1 MTRHRRVL
9 ECRFIMRTVCF
20 ALVLAS
26 SILTFAQTESA
37 SMSGTVMDHSG
48 AVVVD
53 ARIEVTNSDTNV
65 KAATT
70 TNKTGTYVVT
80 GLQPGRYRMAVSKEG
95 FRSIVVTDITLN
107 VQDVVSRNFNLD
119 VGAISES
126 ITVTADALN
135 INTTDAS
142 VSTVIDRN
150 FVQSLPLNGR
160 SFNTLLQLTP
170 GVVIAPTLPGLASGQ
185 FNISGQRAD
194 ANNFSIDG
202 VSANFGV
209 SPTLAISASGTG
221 GSQAFSALG
230 GTSSLV
236 SVDALQEF
244 RIETSSFAPEFGTTP
259 GGQVILTTRS
269 GTNDFHGGI
278 FEYFRNNVL
287 DANDWFA
294 NQVGAPRAE
303 ERHNDFGGFLGG
315 PLWKNKTFFFFSYE
329 GARLRLP
336 RSAEAPVPS
345 EDARAGKTNPAA
357 PPDIVPF
364 LEAYPNPN
372 GPVSA
377 DDFTAQFTGSFSNRA
392 TLNATSIR
400 LDHILNSRFSIF
412 GRYNDAPSQTV
423 NRANSLSEL
432 DTTTVNTRT
441 LTLGATMSLSNMV
454 TNSFRANY
462 STQRSDL
469 TTALDSFGGAIPLD
483 PKLLIGSLPPANTIG
498 VFATFDTGFLFT
510 GPDARNR
517 ATQLNFVNDL
527 AMTVGTHQ
535 LKFGGDYR
543 AIFLDAN
550 PPDQF
555 LLCEANTVQDF
566 VSTGAALLSVTKSL
580 PARILSQSFS
590 LYGQDTWKI
599 TSRLTLT
606 YGLRWELAPAPS
618 ARGDTTL
625 ASWTNISSPATIAL
639 APSGAPLWNTTYRNL
654 APRIGA
660 AYALTE
666 KRDFILRAGWGIF
679 YDLGIGSSADLLGTF
694 PNSANQVFPS
704 VSLPVTNVSP
714 LIPPISLQPP
724 FPYVEA
730 FSPNLKLPR
739 SYQWNVAL
747 EKSFAGRQTVSLT
760 YVGQAGRELLRQ
772 EALFQPNPN
781 FSSDFVSTQNDAWSN
796 YHALQVQ
803 YRRPLSLRLEA
814 LLNYTWSHS
823 LDNSSNDAVP
833 ALSSTIL
840 SGAGDYAS
848 SSFDVRQS
856 FSGALTYHVPAAMK
870 SGPVSLLSR
879 DWSINT
885 VIVAR
890 TGFPFNGVIL
900 LASPDPTGTASAR
913 PDLVAGQPFWIPN
926 VMAGGGK
933 SLSPAAFSIPTTVR
947 QGTEGRNDIPGF
959 GLTQVDLSLAR
970 TFPLTDRVK
979 LQFRTDAFNAF
990 NHPNFT
996 NPPAFVEFGQLQ
1008 STTMLNQSLGG
1019 LNPLFQEGGPR
1030 SLQLSLR
1037 LEF

>member
-1 MTRHRRVL
+1 MGV
-9 ECRFIMRTVCF
+9 RFFLLMLLSLMF
-20 ALVLAS
+20 AVNFTL
-26 SILTFAQTESA
+26 FAQTETA
-37 SMSGTVMDHSG
+37 ALSGYVTDPDGRVLSHADVQ
-48 AVVVD
+48 VVNV
-53 ARIEVTNSDTNV
+53 DTNV
-65 KAATT
+65 MQATR
-70 TNKTGTYVVT
+70 TNDVGLYLFPS
-80 GLQPGRYRMAVSKEG
+80 LQPGRYRLSVTSPGFKE
-95 FRSIVVTDITLN
+95 FVKQDIVLH
-107 VQDVVSRNFNLD
+107 VQDTVSQNFKMQL
-119 VGAISES
+119 GSASES
-126 ITVTADALN
+126 ITVTADKLN
-135 INTTDAS
+135 VNTTDAS
-142 VSTVIDRN
+142 VSTVIDRE
-150 FVQSLPLNGR
+150 FVQNLPLNGR

-170 GVVIAPTLPGLASGQ
+170 GVVIAPNIPGVASGQ

-194 ANNFSIDG
+194 ANNFTIDG

-209 SPTLAISASGTG
+209 SPTLGISASGTG

-336 RSAEAPVPS
+336 RSAESPVPS
-345 EDARAGKTNPAA
+345 ADARAGKTNPAA

-550 PPDQF
+550 PPDEF
-555 LLCEANTVQDF
+555 LLYEANSVQDF
-566 VSTGAALLSVTKSL
+566 ISSPAGTALLSATTSL
-580 PARILSQSFS
+580 PARVLSQSFS

-599 TSRLTLT
+599 TPRLTLT

-625 ASWTNISSPATIAL
+625 ASWTNIRSPATIAL
-639 APSGAPLWNTTYRNL
+639 APSGTPLWNTTYRNL

-666 KRDFILRAGWGIF
+666 KRDFVLRAGWGIF
-679 YDLGIGSSADLLGTF
+679 YDLGIGSSGDLLGTF

-704 VSLPVTNVSP
+704 VPLPITNVSP
-714 LIPPISLQPP
+714 LPPLPTISLQPP

-760 YVGQAGRELLRQ
+760 YLGQAGRELLRQ
-772 EALFQPNPN
+772 EALFQPNLN

-833 ALSSTIL
+833 ALSNTII

-879 DWSINT
+879 DWSVNT

-900 LASPDPTGTASAR
+900 LASPDPTGTATSR
-913 PDLVAGQPFWIPN
+913 PDLVPRQPFWIPN
-926 VMAGGGK
+926 GMAGGGK
-933 SLSPAAFSIPTTVR
+933 SLNPAAFSIPTTVR

-996 NPPAFVEFGQLQ
+996 NPPAFVEFGELQ
-1008 STTMLNQSLGG
+1008 SLTMLNQGLGG

>member
-1 MTRHRRVL
+1 MHERIVAVVAL
-9 ECRFIMRTVCF
+9 CIMILGAFPLHSQSPTATVNGQ
-20 ALVLAS
+20 VRD
-26 SILTFAQTESA
+26 T
-37 SMSGTVMDHSG
+37 SG
-48 AVVVD
+48 AVVQGADVQLINDRTNVRYPSKTNKDGVYSVTDLPPGSYRIQVSKVGFKTIVKPDIVLNVLD
-53 ARIEVTNSDTNV
+53 ARAI
-65 KAATT
+65 
-70 TNKTGTYVVT
+70 
-80 GLQPGRYRMAVSKEG
+80 
-95 FRSIVVTDITLN
+95 
-107 VQDVVSRNFNLD
+107 NFDLP
-119 VGAISES
+119 VGAASE
-126 ITVTADALN
+126 TVTVEGGVSLV
-135 INTTDAS
+135 NTQSAE
-142 VSTVIDRN
+142 VSTVVDRQFAEN
-150 FVQSLPLNGR
+150 LPLNGR

-170 GVVIAPTLPGLASGQ
+170 GVVIAPTPGGLASGQ
-185 FNISGQRAD
+185 FSISGQRAD
-194 ANNFSIDG
+194 ANNFTIDG

-209 SPTLAISASGTG
+209 SPTPSISATGTG

-244 RIETSSFAPEFGTTP
+244 RVETSSFAPEFGKTP

-294 NQVGAPRAE
+294 NQAALPRAE
-303 ERHNDFGGFLGG
+303 ERHNDFGGFVGG

-336 RSAEAPVPS
+336 VSQEQPVPS
-345 EDARAGKTNPAA
+345 ADARAGKTNPAA
-357 PPDIVPF
+357 PPAIMPF

-377 DDFTAQFTGSFSNRA
+377 DDFTAQCTSSFSNRA

-400 LDHILNSRFSIF
+400 LDHIFNSRLSIF

-423 NRANSLSEL
+423 NRGGPFSLSDL

-441 LTLGATMSLSNMV
+441 LTVGATMSLSNMV

-462 STQRSDL
+462 STQRSNS

-483 PKLLIGSLPPANTIG
+483 PTLLIGSLPPANTAEI
-498 VFATFDTGFLFT
+498 FWTFDTSFLYT
-510 GPDARNR
+510 GPDARNH
-517 ATQLNFVNDL
+517 ATQLHFVNDL
-527 AMTVGTHQ
+527 AMAVGTHQ
-535 LKFGGDYR
+535 LQFGGDYR

-550 PPDQF
+550 PPNEF
-555 LLCEANTVQDF
+555 LFYQVNSVQDF
-566 VSTGAALLSVTKSL
+566 VSPPAGTAPLSATTSL
-580 PARILSQSFS
+580 PARVLSQSFS

-599 TSRLTLT
+599 TPRLTLT

-618 ARGDTTL
+618 ARGDTAL

-639 APSGAPLWNTTYRNL
+639 APSGTPLWNTSYRNL

-679 YDLGIGSSADLLGTF
+679 YDLGIGSSGDLLGTF
-694 PNSANQVFPS
+694 PNSANQFFPS
-704 VSLPVTNVSP
+704 VPLPITNVSP
-714 LIPPISLQPP
+714 LPPLPTISLQPP

-760 YVGQAGRELLRQ
+760 YLGQAGRELLRQ
-772 EALFQPNPN
+772 EALFQPNLN

-803 YRRPLSLRLEA
+803 YRRPLSRGLEA

-833 ALSSTIL
+833 ALSNTII

-856 FSGALTYHVPAAMK
+856 FSGALTYQVPAAMK
-870 SGPVSLLSR
+870 SGPFSLLSR
-879 DWSINT
+879 DWLIST
-885 VIVAR
+885 VVVAR
-890 TGFPFNGVIL
+890 TGFPFNGVIYS
-900 LASPDPTGTASAR
+900 ASPDPLGFATSR
-913 PDLVAGQPFWIPN
+913 PDLVPGQPFWIPN
-926 VMAGGGK
+926 GMAGGGK
-933 SLSPAAFSIPTTVR
+933 SLNPAAFSIPTTVR

-959 GLTQVDLSLAR
+959 GLTQLDLSLAR

-996 NPPAFVEFGQLQ
+996 NPPAFVEFGELQ
-1008 STTMLNQSLGG
+1008 SLTMLNQSLGG

-1037 LEF
+1037 LDF